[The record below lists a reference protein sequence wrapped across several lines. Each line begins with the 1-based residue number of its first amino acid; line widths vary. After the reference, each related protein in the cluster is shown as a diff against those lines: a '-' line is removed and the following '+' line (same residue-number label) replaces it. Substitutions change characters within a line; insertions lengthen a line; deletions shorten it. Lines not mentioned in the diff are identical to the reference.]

1 MNTAG
6 QIPLLIGLTGSIGA
20 GKSTVA
26 DIIREQYPV
35 LDTDRIARDIMESD
49 DAVRN
54 SLTGCFGPSV
64 FLADGTLDR
73 HSLATTVFAD
83 PKQLEKLNAIVHPPT
98 ILRIRETAA
107 SLHAEG
113 NRLVFVESALV
124 FEAGIEEEFD
134 YTVAV
139 VAETEVSLERIM
151 QRDGID
157 REAATL
163 RLQRQLPPEEKAR
176 LADFTIRNNS
186 GPDELRRATSIIL
199 LILSRLGKRP
209 TE

>member
-26 DIIREQYPV
+26 GIIREQYPV

-49 DAVRN
+49 DVVRN
-54 SLTGCFGPSV
+54 SLTECFGSSV
-64 FLADGTLDR
+64 FHTDGTLD
-73 HSLATTVFAD
+73 SQFLASVVFAD
-83 PKQLEKLNAIVHPPT
+83 AKQLGMLNEIVHPPT
-98 ILRIRETAA
+98 ILRVREAA
-107 SLHAEG
+107 VALHAEG
-113 NRLVFVESALV
+113 SRLVFVESALV

-139 VAETEVSLERIM
+139 ISDPELSLERIM

-157 REAATL
+157 RESAML

-186 GPDELRRATSIIL
+186 GLEELRRATGIIL
-199 LILSRLGKRP
+199 LIVSRLGRRP